1 MNTIGTFYKIYVTF
15 VLGNKAVFM
24 LAKIKVPTT
33 RNFFAYLFSLSHV
46 KTNSDGRKI
55 SKILKLVFLGP
66 KVHLFC
72 LKGVPQTGNELA
84 GDDVENCEKSHLT
97 LTNLSRVL

>member
-1 MNTIGTFYKIYVTF
+1 M
-15 VLGNKAVFM
+15 LGNKAVFM

-55 SKILKLVFLGP
+55 SKILKLVFFLGP
-66 KVHLFC
+66 KVPLFC

>member
-1 MNTIGTFYKIYVTF
+1 MNIIGTFYKNYVTL

-46 KTNSDGRKI
+46 KTNSDG
-55 SKILKLVFLGP
+55 SKNFKNIKTRFFFGP
-66 KVHLFC
+66 
-72 LKGVPQTGNELA
+72 
-84 GDDVENCEKSHLT
+84 
-97 LTNLSRVL
+97 

>member
-46 KTNSDGRKI
+46 KTNSDERKI
-55 SKILKLVFLGP
+55 
-66 KVHLFC
+66 
-72 LKGVPQTGNELA
+72 
-84 GDDVENCEKSHLT
+84 
-97 LTNLSRVL
+97 